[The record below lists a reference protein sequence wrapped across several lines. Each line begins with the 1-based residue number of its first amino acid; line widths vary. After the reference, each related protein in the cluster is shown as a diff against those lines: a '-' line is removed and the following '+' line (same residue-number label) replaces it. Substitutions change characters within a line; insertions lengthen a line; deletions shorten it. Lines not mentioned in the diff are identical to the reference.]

1 MSLAFRVII
10 IYGVLL
16 IAVSAFS
23 RDGGDHN
30 FSREQCRI
38 CHVGNNR
45 PSRYNLTTSITRSCL
60 TCHQDIFDE
69 GYMHPVDIKANDI
82 HVPIDF
88 PLSADG
94 LITCVTCHDV
104 HSSARNNCGGKTNFL
119 RRQAHGKA
127 FCDICH
133 LNTLSA
139 ANAHEPVFSKAH
151 FTSKYIVN
159 NTGNTIDAMSRDCI
173 SCHDGSVGSSV
184 ELKAGNWRHS
194 TNFLKF
200 DDGGMHPIGM
210 NYETTRRKNW
220 KAALK
225 PIDMVD
231 KRIRFFGRGHD
242 KMGCGS
248 CHDPFSRSK
257 NKLVI
262 SNVHSKLC
270 LACHGMAK

>member
-1 MSLAFRVII
+1 MSLIFRVII

-16 IAVSAFS
+16 IAASALS
-23 RDGGDHN
+23 RDGGDHD

-38 CHVGNNR
+38 CHTGKDR
-45 PSRYNLTTSITRSCL
+45 PSRYNITSSITHSCL

-69 GYMHPVDIKANDI
+69 GYMHPVDIRAKGVQ
-82 HVPIDF
+82 VPIDF
-88 PLSADG
+88 PLSGNG

-104 HSSARNNCGGKTNFL
+104 HSSARNNYGRKTNFL

-133 LNTLSA
+133 LNTLRGTNTHEA
-139 ANAHEPVFSKAH
+139 VFNNAHFN
-151 FTSKYIVN
+151 SKYIVN
-159 NTGNTIDAMSRDCI
+159 DTQNTIDAMSRDCL
-173 SCHDGSVGSSV
+173 SCHDGSVGSLV
-184 ELKAGNWRHS
+184 ELKAGSWLHS

-200 DDGGMHPIGM
+200 DKGGKHPIGM
-210 NYETTRRKNW
+210 NYEIARRKNR
-220 KAALK
+220 KSALK

-231 KRIRFFGRGHD
+231 KRIRFFGRNHD

-248 CHDPFSRSK
+248 CHNPFSSAK

-262 SNVHSKLC
+262 SNVGSKLC